1 MQTTNLI
8 VTQSLIGQAEEL
20 AAEHEQFNEQYVV
33 NGRKALYAL
42 LDKIYNLAVQFEA
55 SPDKEDLYRLLKT
68 DLTEKHGIRI
78 QANTSDVAMLVRYI
92 TRAERKTAH
101 VYARAIESAMHKKIA
116 SLTFEQYVEMS
127 GGLEKIRIDGVDTTV
142 KSPKQLIDEE
152 KTNLSRK
159 FLVARTEF
167 PFATF
172 KAPEQFECMTN
183 PSCEFELVICRWIA
197 GEYRVVGKLPP
208 TLDNEYS
215 MLREFANFLFTDGNS
230 IEKVRDAIEKMTKAA
245 DEKRQARLNPPLE
258 EISVEEVAE
267 VEVEQNTE
275 ALAA

>member
-78 QANTSDVAMLVRYI
+78 QANTSDIAMLVRYI

-116 SLTFEQYVEMS
+116 SLTFEEYVEMS
-127 GGLEKIRIDGVDTTV
+127 GGLEKIRIDGVDTSIKT
-142 KSPKQLIDEE
+142 PKQLMDEE

-172 KAPEQFECMTN
+172 KAPEKFEGMTN

-230 IEKVRDAIEKMTKAA
+230 IEKVRDAIEKMAKAA

-258 EISVEEVAE
+258 EVTE